1 MNPEGEDR
9 CKENGGTFGK
19 LHFTF
24 LSEIL
29 DSVWSSNKLKL
40 YNRKMEKAF
49 TLSFLIMVTG
59 LQATLTLILV
69 LASLH

>member
-19 LHFTF
+19 LRFTF
-24 LSEIL
+24 LSKIL